1 MGSATA
7 DMRFSAIEASFVSP
21 RNGADGSA
29 AAGPGPARP
38 VTCRLLGESMDL
50 DLVRFVW
57 RHARWQQVG
66 AIALLVLSWPLAYA
80 GYALIRA
87 IVDNALL
94 GQAFQGVTATAPALR
109 IWIDLAPFGDEW
121 RLFDGIAADR
131 RDYLLWLVAGL
142 FAVTAAVVA
151 IRYAVLTIKARLG
164 EDLLGLLRGELLD
177 RLLRLGPDLAET
189 PQASAAAEAI
199 RNQTGEL
206 RQALSDAYVLPALL
220 GGRAGIALLFI
231 VLQDFWLGVVAAI
244 GVGLQLVVFPRLRR
258 REEDRQR
265 LERKSARRFGNRVA
279 SLAGTLPVIQAHG
292 TGPAERADAQSRLVD
307 LAHRSAA
314 VMRSRVDLASLGD
327 LFNRAVPVLFWGI
340 GGLAV
345 LDGQLSLGA
354 LVASLAAFRDMPQAV
369 RDLVDWDRTRPVA
382 LALYAEI
389 LRRFAQD
396 RLLPAP
402 DPVLPAPA
410 SPAELQFRRLT
421 LRNGRGQLMIGGM
434 DLGMK
439 LPAQVAF
446 VGPRDGVASALARVL
461 GRRTRVYGGEVR
473 IGDRDLASLSAE
485 DAGRWLLYVGSDP
498 ALLDATLRDNVLYG
512 MTDVTR
518 DDALDARVL
527 SALVAAGMEQEVY
540 RLGLGGVVDP
550 SVERDLAEAVV
561 KARRAVRQALDAAQL
576 SAAVEPLDP
585 LSYTRQANIGENIL
599 FGRPVGETFG
609 TANLI
614 ANPFVRSTLEAEGL
628 SDSLVE
634 IGLAFAGLL
643 TEIFAGLR
651 AGDPLFA
658 RLSVIAP
665 EDMPRYADIV
675 ARWRRARPGSEAVV
689 DRERLMGL
697 ALAYVE
703 PRHRL
708 GLLTPEFEERV
719 LRARAAF
726 NRLLPAS
733 LRPAVAFYDPERVCP
748 AASLKENLLFGHLV
762 SDMPHAEDRV
772 GAVLRQ
778 VVSEAGF
785 EKDVY
790 RLGLD
795 QVVGP
800 DTGRLGERQR
810 AAVAI
815 ARCLVKRPS
824 ILIMDHALD
833 AVPEADR
840 VEIMTRIRDEQHGR
854 TVIAVVQ
861 TMDEVAGFP
870 AVATIEGGRIEPLAS
885 EPVDQPSPVHA

>member
-1 MGSATA
+1 
-7 DMRFSAIEASFVSP
+7 
-21 RNGADGSA
+21 
-29 AAGPGPARP
+29 
-38 VTCRLLGESMDL
+38 MDL
-50 DLVRFVW
+50 DLFRFVW
-57 RHARWQQVG
+57 RHARLQQLG
-66 AIALLVLSWPLAYA
+66 AIALVMVSWPLAYA

-87 IVDNALL
+87 IVDDALL
-94 GQAFQGVTATAPALR
+94 GQVFQGVTASAPALR
-109 IWIDLAPFGDEW
+109 VWLDLSPFGGEW
-121 RLFDGIAADR
+121 RLFDGIPADR
-131 RDYLLWLVAGL
+131 KTYLLLLVAGL
-142 FAVTAAVVA
+142 FVVLLAVVA
-151 IRYAVLTIKARLG
+151 IRYAVLAIKARLG
-164 EDLLGLLRGELLD
+164 ENLLGLLRGDLLD

-189 PQASAAAEAI
+189 PQAAAAADAI
-199 RNQTGEL
+199 RDQTGEL
-206 RQALSDAYVLPALL
+206 RPALSDAYILPVLL
-220 GGRAGIALLFI
+220 GGQAGVALLFI
-231 VLQDFWLGVVAAI
+231 VLQNFWLGLVAAL
-244 GVGLQLVVFPRLRR
+244 GVGLQLVVFPRLRK

-265 LERKSARRFGNRVA
+265 QERKAARRFGNRIA
-279 SLAGTLPVIQAHG
+279 ALSGTLPVIQAHG
-292 TGPAERADAQSRLVD
+292 TAEAERSEAQLRLWELAD
-307 LAHRSAA
+307 RSAA
-314 VMRSRVDLASLGD
+314 VVRSRIAATSLGD
-327 LFNRAVPVLFWGI
+327 LFNRVVPVLFWAI

-345 LDGQLSLGA
+345 LDGQLGLGA
-354 LVASLAAFRDMPQAV
+354 LIAALAAFRDMPQAV

-382 LALYAEI
+382 LALYADI

-396 RLLPAP
+396 RLLPAREP
-402 DPVLPAPA
+402 ALPSPA
-410 SPAELQFRRLT
+410 SPSELQFRRLT

-434 DLGMK
+434 DLGLK

-446 VGPRDGVASALARVL
+446 VGPKDGVASALARVI

-473 IGDRDLASLSAE
+473 IGDRDLAGLSAE
-485 DAGRWLLYVGSDP
+485 DAGRWLLYAGSDP

-512 MTDVTR
+512 MPVEAR
-518 DDALDARVL
+518 NGALDGRVL
-527 SALVAAGMEQEVY
+527 SALMAAGMEQEVY
-540 RLGLGGVVDP
+540 RLGLGGAVDP
-550 SVERDLAEAVV
+550 TVERELAEAVV
-561 KARRAVRQALDAAQL
+561 KARRTVRQALEAAQL
-576 SAAVEPLDP
+576 SGAVEPLDP

-628 SDSLVE
+628 SDALVD

-643 TEIFAGLR
+643 TEIFAGIR

-762 SDMPHAEDRV
+762 SDMPHAEERV

-778 VVSEAGF
+778 VISDGGF

-795 QVVGP
+795 QMVGP
-800 DTGRLGERQR
+800 DTGLLGERQR

-833 AVPEADR
+833 AVPEAER
-840 VEIMTRIRDEQHGR
+840 HEIMTRIRNEQHGR
-854 TVIAVVQ
+854 TVIAVMQ
-861 TMDEVAGFP
+861 TVDEAAGFP
-870 AVATIEGGRIEPLAS
+870 TVATIEGGRIEPLATD
-885 EPVDQPSPVHA
+885 PVDPPSTVHA

>member
-1 MGSATA
+1 
-7 DMRFSAIEASFVSP
+7 
-21 RNGADGSA
+21 
-29 AAGPGPARP
+29 
-38 VTCRLLGESMDL
+38 MDL
-50 DLVRFVW
+50 DLFRFVW
-57 RHARWQQVG
+57 RHARLQQLG
-66 AIALLVLSWPLAYA
+66 AMALVLLSWPLAYA

-94 GQAFQGVTATAPALR
+94 GQAFQGVAATAPALR
-109 IWIDLAPFGDEW
+109 IWIDLAPFGGEW
-121 RLFDGIAADR
+121 HVFDGIAADR
-131 RDYLLWLVAGL
+131 QGYLLLLVAGL
-142 FAVTAAVVA
+142 LVVVVA
-151 IRYAVLTIKARLG
+151 TIALRYVVLAIKARVG
-164 EDLLGLLRGELLD
+164 EDLLGRLRGELLD
-177 RLLRLGPDLAET
+177 RFLRLGPDLAET

-199 RNQTGEL
+199 RDQTGDL
-206 RQALSDAYVLPALL
+206 RQALSDAYILPALL
-220 GGRAGIALLFI
+220 GGQAGIALLFI
-231 VLQDFWLGVVAAI
+231 VLQNFWLGLVAAV
-244 GVGLQLVVFPRLRR
+244 GVGLQLLVFPRLRR

-265 LERKSARRFGNRVA
+265 LERKAARRFGNRVA
-279 SLAGTLPVIQAHG
+279 ALSGTLPVIQAHG
-292 TGPAERADAQSRLVD
+292 TAHAERVEAQSRLAE
-307 LAHRSAA
+307 LADRSAG
-314 VMRSRVDLASLGD
+314 VVRSRIDAASLAD

-340 GGLAV
+340 GGVAV
-345 LDGQLSLGA
+345 LDGQLGLGA

-402 DPVLPAPA
+402 DPALPAPA

-446 VGPRDGVASALARVL
+446 VGPRDGVASALARVI

-473 IGDRDLASLSAE
+473 IGDRDLASLAAE

-512 MTDVTR
+512 MPEGAR
-518 DDALDARVL
+518 DGALDGRVL
-527 SALVAAGMEQEVY
+527 SALMAAGMEQEVY
-540 RLGLGGVVDP
+540 RLGLGGAVDP
-550 SVERDLAEAVV
+550 SAERHLAEAVV
-561 KARRAVRQALDAAQL
+561 KARRTVRQALESAQL
-576 SAAVEPLDP
+576 SGAVEPLDP

-628 SDSLVE
+628 SDSLVD

-643 TEIFAGLR
+643 TEIFAGVR

-708 GLLTPEFEERV
+708 GLLTPDFEERV

-762 SDMPHAEDRV
+762 SDMPHAEERV

-778 VVSEAGF
+778 VVKDGGF
-785 EKDVY
+785 EADVY

-795 QVVGP
+795 QMVGP
-800 DTGRLGERQR
+800 ETGLLAERQR

-833 AVPEADR
+833 AVPESER
-840 VEIMTRIRDEQHGR
+840 HEIMTRIRDEQQGR

-861 TMDEVAGFP
+861 TVDEAAGFP
-870 AVATIEGGRIEPLAS
+870 SVATIEGGRIEPLES
-885 EPVDQPSPVHA
+885 DRVDPPSPVHA